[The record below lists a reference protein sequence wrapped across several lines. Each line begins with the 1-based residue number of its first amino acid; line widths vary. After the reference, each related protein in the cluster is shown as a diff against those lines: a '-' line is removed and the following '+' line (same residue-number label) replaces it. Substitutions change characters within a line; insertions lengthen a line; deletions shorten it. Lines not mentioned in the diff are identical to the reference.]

1 MFLYI
6 CRLYLTNEK
15 SLSFHT
21 LLFLGHEFDVGP
33 VHVFLGK
40 DSGELHR
47 KHDLKLSVFFLGLF
61 GACTTCAKQKKF
73 QKLNAQIGKKIFA
86 GKFTLT

>member
-1 MFLYI
+1 MFLYV
-6 CRLYLTNEK
+6 CRLYLTSEN

-33 VHVFLGK
+33 VHVLLGK

-47 KHDLKLSVFFLGLF
+47 KHYLKLSVIFFGLF
-61 GACTTCAKQKKF
+61 DACTTCAKQKKF
-73 QKLNAQIGKKIFA
+73 QKLKAQIGKKNFA